1 MSVMD
6 NFEEWKSFLEDRV
19 NQARGIGMS
28 DQTIKD
34 VAYAIGDYLA
44 QEIDPENREQRLLKE
59 LWDVSSEEEQQT
71 LAEIMVKLVDGNKKH

>member
-1 MSVMD
+1 MD

>member
-19 NQARGIGMS
+19 NQARGMGMS

-71 LAEIMVKLVDGNKKH
+71 LAGIMVKLVDGNKKH